1 LVVLS
6 LKRIVEEKKKQLPVS
21 VKVKWVDGSRFV
33 ANDAIGHSVVMDVSK
48 EHGGEGSGLGP
59 MQLLLVALGGCS
71 GMDVVDILRKQRQ
84 KLESL
89 ELHVSG
95 ERVSEHPRVYDRV
108 HVEYRVKGKD
118 LKEKFVQRA
127 VELSQEKYCSVAA
140 TLRPKAE
147 VTYNCVIQQT

>member
-1 LVVLS
+1 VVLS
-6 LKRIVEEKKKQLPVS
+6 LIRIVEEKKEQLPVS
-21 VKVKWVDGSRFV
+21 VKVKWVDGSQFV
-33 ANDAIGHSVVMDVSK
+33 ASDATGHSVVMDVSK
-48 EHGGEGSGLGP
+48 EHGGEGSGFGP

-95 ERVSEHPRVYDRV
+95 ERVSEHPRVYGKV

-127 VELSQEKYCSVAA
+127 VELSQKKYCSVAA

-147 VTYNCVIQQT
+147 VSYNYIIQQT